1 MPSVTRQSNEQSDH
15 NDIPNPIPEQR
26 HDTFEQRHDAF
37 EQRHDAFEQRHDTF
51 EDEVAVDDQQQ
62 TDNSDDARDSEV
74 INNIR
79 YFSLWLLLFFYCYS
93 KVLFFSFVLV
103 EDKAV

>member
-1 MPSVTRQSNEQSDH
+1 MPSVTRQSDEHDDH
-15 NDIPNPIPEQR
+15 DDIPNPIPEQR

-74 INNIR
+74 RNNIR
-79 YFSLWLLLFFYCYS
+79 YFFL
-93 KVLFFSFVLV
+93 
-103 EDKAV
+103 